1 MLWDDGELID
11 IGATLDGTDQPR
23 GLSARGQV
31 LFSAYEVGAVWE
43 DGETRVLPGAG
54 VTPYLINDR
63 DQVLGTR
70 RASADPA
77 APTIPTL
84 WEL

>member
-1 MLWDDGELID
+1 MID
-11 IGATLDGTDQPR
+11 VGASLPGADRPE
-23 GLSARGQV
+23 GLSERGQV
-31 LFSAYEVGAVWE
+31 LFSAHEVGAVWE
-43 DGETRVLPGAG
+43 DGETRVLPGVG

-63 DQVLGTR
+63 GQVVGTR
-70 RASADPA
+70 RASEDPA